1 MAKKPASKTV
11 KKAAPA
17 KKAVAKAET
26 KVAKPAT
33 PKKAASKPVAPAKK
47 VAVKS
52 TAKVAPQPAKK
63 AAPVKKA
70 EVKPV
75 KKAEVK
81 VAPAK
86 KAVPAKKVVAKVE
99 AKATKAVKTVVK
111 PTPAK
116 KAAVQEVAPVKKVTK
131 TAAKIVA
138 PPEPKPEKKSVKPT
152 PPPVVAA
159 ATKKVA
165 PVAPVK
171 PKVEPEKIV
180 HKTNMKKSYSKA
192 ELEEFKEVI
201 NQKREEILKQLESLS
216 QIMRD
221 TETGQYI
228 NENSPYSLHMA
239 EQGTD
244 AMEREKTFLYAQRE
258 TKFLGYLEEALK
270 RIDAGT
276 YGVCVECMDT
286 PQNLCPTCPLIPKER
301 LFAVPHS
308 QHCLPIKQRQEK
320 KKNY

>member
-33 PKKAASKPVAPAKK
+33 TKKAATKPVAPANK

-52 TAKVAPQPAKK
+52 TATVAPKPIKK
-63 AAPVKKA
+63 AA
-70 EVKPV
+70 PV

-86 KAVPAKKVVAKVE
+86 KVVAKVE
-99 AKATKAVKTVVK
+99 VKATKSVKAAVK

-131 TAAKIVA
+131 TAAKVVA
-138 PPEPKPEKKSVKPT
+138 PAEPKPEKKSVKLT
-152 PPPVVAA
+152 PPPVVAV

-165 PVAPVK
+165 PVSPN
-171 PKVEPEKIV
+171 VEPEKIV
-180 HKTNMKKSYSKA
+180 HNTNMKKAYSKA
-192 ELEEFKEVI
+192 ELEEFREVI
-201 NQKREEILKQLESLS
+201 LQKRDEIIKQLESLHQIIRDS
-216 QIMRD
+216 Q
-221 TETGQYI
+221 TGDYI

-258 TKFLGYLEEALK
+258 NKFLGYLEEALR

-276 YGVCVECMDT
+276 YGICVECMDT